1 MSIARFAKPL
11 SVLLLAAVLFS
22 TTGFAQ
28 TRNHDLSLQAGFL
41 SGDQLSDIFEDLLR
55 ITISLGTYY
64 KDDMRFSAI
73 PVLTY
78 HYSANSKFGFGAAF
92 GYFSSSGVLG
102 VEDAIVGDF
111 REKNYVGAVELDYHW
126 VMRPGFQLYSG
137 AGFGVKVRSGT
148 YTDGSETVTETKALP
163 AFHLNAIGLRV
174 GKKVGLFAELG
185 IGYKGILAIGVNG
198 QF

>member
-1 MSIARFAKPL
+1 
-11 SVLLLAAVLFS
+11 
-22 TTGFAQ
+22 
-28 TRNHDLSLQAGFL
+28 
-41 SGDQLSDIFEDLLR
+41 
-55 ITISLGTYY
+55 
-64 KDDMRFSAI
+64 
-73 PVLTY
+73 
-78 HYSANSKFGFGAAF
+78 
-92 GYFSSSGVLG
+92 

>member
-1 MSIARFAKPL
+1 VIIL
-11 SVLLLAAVLFS
+11 TLAAVLFS
-22 TTGFAQ
+22 TAGFGQ
-28 TRNHDLSLQAGFL
+28 TRKHDLSLQAGFL
-41 SGDQLSDIFEDLLR
+41 SGDQLGDIFEDPLR

-92 GYFSSSGVLG
+92 GYFSTSGILVAG
-102 VEDAIVGDF
+102 DAIVGDF

-126 VMRPGFQLYSG
+126 VMRPGFELYSG
-137 AGFGVKVRSGT
+137 AGFGVKVRSGA
-148 YTDGSETVTETKALP
+148 YTDGAETDQETKALP

-174 GKKVGLFAELG
+174 GKKVGVFAELG
-185 IGYKGILAIGVNG
+185 LGYKGILALGVNG
-198 QF
+198 RF